1 MHYNYNDLKKIS
13 INSDK
18 NYYIKRH
25 AYYNSLKDALID
37 GQKIYQ
43 RMRYL
48 VQTHEEYIDISF
60 IVAISQ
66 TNGKT
71 AIKTKE
77 KTKGRPK
84 YKIIGKRVKPHI
96 HIACY
101 GKNAPTFVK
110 EITNRLNKNIYKSYK
125 DYCKRDYKSNR
136 LFSYDKFKDEYNG
149 VYYVPYI
156 FKQADRFY
164 SYGKIDFNNMKDDFF
179 IAFNKNDFNEKINST
194 IEKI

>member
-96 HIACY
+96 HIACTTAIHACQAE
-101 GKNAPTFVK
+101 KNNHILSHNYSSKAPMPLSRFK
-110 EITNRLNKNIYKSYK
+110 IPSRSRPITSLGASYL
-125 DYCKRDYKSNR
+125 SAI
-136 LFSYDKFKDEYNG
+136 LFRISSLE
-149 VYYVPYI
+149 VSLLSWSI
-156 FKQADRFY
+156 
-164 SYGKIDFNNMKDDFF
+164 I
-179 IAFNKNDFNEKINST
+179 
-194 IEKI
+194 